1 MSKLILMH
9 RKNIRPLAAAFV
21 FILAAVMIISSA
33 VSVFADGTA
42 DYTTDAFDVTAVAS
56 ENHVFHVTEK
66 ITVDFTTEHH
76 GITRYIPV
84 QSKYYTIKN
93 IKTPGFNNDISL
105 ESGTYSVGRNYN
117 YKLVRIGDADQ
128 YLTGRQTFVLSY
140 DMVCYRDDSKSADY
154 LSLDLLPTGWET
166 GINKASL
173 TLTMPKMINWSN
185 VSYYAGG
192 FGTSEALSSYFTK
205 SVSGNKLTITGK
217 NIPANYGV
225 TVNSNLSEGYWVDP
239 ANHDFA
245 KYILYIVLIGIP
257 LLVFLLWLFFGRD
270 PKIVKTV
277 EFYPPEGMT
286 PAEIG
291 YIIDGKV
298 DNKDMAS
305 MLMYFAE
312 KGYVKIKETSRDTFE
327 ITRLKDMDESEK
339 VFAKTM
345 FDAMFVNGETVQMDD
360 MPETFGISTIAAR
373 DELKGYYDE
382 PENKLFKTSASV
394 CRVIGDVLMFVP
406 AVVGVILAAFET
418 FNYSAIFML
427 IPVAILLIIGMVT
440 VIVAYDRHSARSRA
454 KNVTIFILGLIP
466 AIAGTAVAAVTCGI
480 LANSWILA
488 LGVFVSMAVT
498 YVFVVLMKART
509 EKGAK
514 WQGQILGFRDFIRT
528 AEYDRLKLLSDKDP
542 EYFYNVMPYAYV
554 MGMSTKWAKKFEN
567 ISVRQPGWYSTYS
580 AGDFIFTALW
590 YDSMMRSCTRG
601 FTGSISEATAIDIG
615 GDVGDFGG
623 GFGGGGFSGGGFGG
637 GGGGAW

>member
-1 MSKLILMH
+1 MH

-21 FILAAVMIISSA
+21 FILAAVMVISSA
-33 VSVFADGTA
+33 ASVFADGTA

-93 IKTPGFNNDISL
+93 IKTPGFSNDTSL
-105 ESGTYSVGRNYN
+105 ESGTSAVGRNYN

-140 DMVCYRDDSKSADY
+140 DLVCYRDDSKSADY
-154 LSLDLLPTGWET
+154 LSLDLLPSGWET
-166 GINKASL
+166 AINKASL
-173 TLTMPKMINWSN
+173 TLTMPKMIKWSD

-192 FGTSEALSSYFTK
+192 FGTREALSKYFTR
-205 SVSGNKLTITGK
+205 SVSGNQLTITGK

-225 TVNSNLSEGYWVDP
+225 TVSSNLSEGYWVDP

-245 KYILYIVLIGIP
+245 RYILYIVLIGIP

-270 PKIVKTV
+270 PEIVKTV

-298 DNKDMAS
+298 DNKDMAA

-312 KGYVKIKETSRDTFE
+312 KGYVKINETSRDTFE
-327 ITRLKDMDESEK
+327 ITRLRDMDESEK
-339 VFAKTM
+339 VFARTM

-373 DELKGYYDE
+373 DELRGYYDE

-514 WQGQILGFRDFIRT
+514 WQGQILGFRDFIRN

-554 MGMSTKWAKKFEN
+554 MGMSTKWAKKFDN
-567 ISVRQPGWYSTYS
+567 IEVRQPGWYSTYS

-601 FTGSISEATAIDIG
+601 FAGSISDATAIDLG

>member
-1 MSKLILMH
+1 M
-9 RKNIRPLAAAFV
+9 V
-21 FILAAVMIISSA
+21 ISSA
-33 VSVFADGTA
+33 ASVFADGTA

-93 IKTPGFNNDISL
+93 IKTPGFSNDTSL
-105 ESGTYSVGRNYN
+105 ESGTSAVGRNYN

-140 DMVCYRDDSKSADY
+140 DLVCYRDDSKSADY
-154 LSLDLLPTGWET
+154 LSLDLLPSGWET
-166 GINKASL
+166 AINKASL
-173 TLTMPKMINWSN
+173 TLTMPKMINWNS
-185 VSYYAGG
+185 VTYYAGG
-192 FGTSEALSSYFTK
+192 YGTREALSKYFTR
-205 SVSGNKLTITGK
+205 SVSGNQLTITGK
-217 NIPANYGV
+217 KIPANYGV
-225 TVNSNLSEGYWVDP
+225 TVSSNLSEGYWVDP

-245 KYILYIVLIGIP
+245 GYILYIVLIGIP

-270 PKIVKTV
+270 PRIVKTV

-291 YIIDGKV
+291 YIIDGKI
-298 DNKDMAS
+298 DDKDMAS

-312 KGYVKIKETSRDTFE
+312 KGYVKINETARDTFE
-327 ITRLKDMDESEK
+327 ITKIRDMDESEK
-339 VFAKTM
+339 VFARTM

-373 DELKGYYDE
+373 DELRGYYDE

-514 WQGQILGFRDFIRT
+514 WQGQILGFRDFIRN

-554 MGMSTKWAKKFEN
+554 MGMSTKWAKKFDN
-567 ISVRQPGWYSTYS
+567 IEVRQPGWYSTYS

-601 FTGSISEATAIDIG
+601 FAGSISDATAIDLG